1 MSELREQKYFRAAA
15 LIAVNIY
22 IQIHDGS
29 WNPETGGSA
38 SAEANLSE
46 AELKK
51 LKSKKKK
58 GRRSFLFSIFMNE
71 YIFSIM
77 LSLFISHDGIYW

>member
-58 GRRSFLFSIFMNE
+58 GRRSFLRSSIFMMHYYVCLKSTN
-71 YIFSIM
+71 SR
-77 LSLFISHDGIYW
+77 S